1 MRYTLTDYPTETVTK
16 KQAIESLVDTCL
28 NVEEY
33 EWAGCSVTMVIRG
46 HKTKADAI
54 KDIMEVAN
62 KCFTKVDDDLIEKA
76 YKKLYENQAMFE
88 DSVARFRAKHRN
100 G

>member
-1 MRYTLTDYPTETVTK
+1 MRYTLTDYPTETLTK
-16 KQAIESLVDTCL
+16 KKAIESLVDTCL

-33 EWAGCSVTMVIRG
+33 EWAGCSVNMVIRG
-46 HKTKADAI
+46 HGHKTKEDAI
-54 KDIMEVAN
+54 KDITEVAN

-76 YKKLYENQAMFE
+76 YKKLYESQAIME
-88 DSVARFRAKHRN
+88 DCVARHRN